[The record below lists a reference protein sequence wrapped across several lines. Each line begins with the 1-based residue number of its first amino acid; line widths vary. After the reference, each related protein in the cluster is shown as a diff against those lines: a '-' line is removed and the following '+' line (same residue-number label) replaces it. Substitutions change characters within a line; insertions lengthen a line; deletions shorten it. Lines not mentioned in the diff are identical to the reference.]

1 MPKQD
6 EHSRDA
12 GYALARYLTNRFKNR
27 KKRKQFKK
35 DTKAEA
41 KQIFD
46 KLNKDDGYAKTKLS
60 WFDLT
65 DNPMRTARDKAF
77 GDVLKQ
83 VRKTRE
89 NNPRRTY
96 SRKMIKRYAKTT
108 KPYGRKMIK
117 KYGYKKRP
125 IDK

>member
-6 EHSRDA
+6 KHSRDA
-12 GYALARYLTNRFKNR
+12 GYSLVRYLTNRFKNR
-27 KKRKQFKK
+27 KKRKQFKEG
-35 DTKAEA
+35 TRSEA

-60 WFDLT
+60 LFDLT

-83 VRKTRE
+83 VRKTRK
-89 NNPRRTY
+89 NDYKRVY
-96 SRKMIKRYAKTT
+96 SKGLMKKMTKAVKRKELKT
-108 KPYGRKMIK
+108 K
-117 KYGYKKRP
+117 
-125 IDK
+125 